1 MAAIMDAMQDRL
13 ITPEIA
19 KLAFLK
25 AFNKVQS
32 SLESA
37 KKDATNPHFKSR
49 YASLASVNE
58 TIMDKIGAAG
68 FCLLSGCQTH
78 EDRPQL
84 VTTLYHVDGHSESF
98 SYPLIK
104 TDNPQHL
111 ASAITYARR
120 YSICALFNLSVED
133 DDGNAAVPKNGNG
146 HKNGTNGAA
155 NGHHEE
161 APKEEPKK
169 TTHAVTDDGGEF
181 TTHTVDFIPS
191 EFKENKTKNG
201 VAQFWIKS
209 PSGDAYSTMNKTHGA
224 MMNKAHA
231 DAMPLRV
238 IYVEKGKYKNIFS
251 LQDHTGAVV

>member
-1 MAAIMDAMQDRL
+1 MESVNGTINGA
-13 ITPEIA
+13 A

-25 AFNKVQS
+25 AFNEVQS
-32 SLESA
+32 HLESA
-37 KKDATNPHFKSR
+37 KKDSTNPHFKSK

-58 TIMDKIGAAG
+58 TIMDKIGKAG

-146 HKNGTNGAA
+146 NGHKANGTNGAA

-161 APKEEPKK
+161 KQKEEVPPK
-169 TTHAVTDDGGEF
+169 TSSHVDEETGEEF
-181 TTHTVDFIPS
+181 TTFTADFIPAK
-191 EFKENKTKNG
+191 FKETQTKNKKPMYWMETPTG
-201 VAQFWIKS
+201 IAFSSFKQE
-209 PSGDAYSTMNKTHGA
+209 HGKVMKRA
-224 MMNKAHA
+224 SEEGEII
-231 DAMPLRV
+231 RV
-238 IYVEKGKYKNIFS
+238 VYTENGKYKNVFS
-251 LQDHTGAVV
+251 IQDHTGAVV